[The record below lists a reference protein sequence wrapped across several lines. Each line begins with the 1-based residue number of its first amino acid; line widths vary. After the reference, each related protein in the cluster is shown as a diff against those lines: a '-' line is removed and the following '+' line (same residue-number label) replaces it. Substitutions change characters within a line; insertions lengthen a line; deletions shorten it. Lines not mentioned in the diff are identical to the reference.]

1 MFQLRRLGSWI
12 LVGLLIAVS
21 ATETLGG
28 VGAISQTFPPDAR
41 SRGMGDAFTAI
52 AAGPSACWWNP
63 AALAIGPSIAIAPA
77 SYSKLVP
84 DLADDVWIYS
94 AGAAG
99 SAHGIGVGMN
109 LNYLDYGDSEYWS
122 DDLMTIS
129 KDSSHESVAQLGA
142 GIDLVQF
149 FAPENQNL
157 HVALGGNLKRFSV
170 DLVSPYFL
178 YGHGPDKATAWDI
191 DLAGLTVLRVPLGTA
206 PEGRRPAALVG
217 SMGAVLSNV
226 FDSKLDYGSG
236 ESDHVGRWVR
246 LGVAGGFDFLDMP
259 DLGYLASGR
268 LAADL
273 TKLTDSGG
281 GTVYN
286 IGAEGTLLGIASL
299 RVGYVN
305 DEHGAVKGVSSGAG
319 LGLELHDLLG
329 LKTLGGRLDWAR
341 IPQAEGLTRPNL
353 YSASAWTSF

>member
-1 MFQLRRLGSWI
+1 MFQFRRLGSWFF
-12 LVGLLIAVS
+12 VGLLIAVS
-21 ATETLGG
+21 ATDTLGG

-52 AAGPSACWWNP
+52 AVGPSACWWNP
-63 AALAIGPSIAIAPA
+63 AALALGPSIAIAPA

-84 DLADDVWIYS
+84 GLADDVWIYS

-109 LNYLDYGDSEYWS
+109 LNYLHYGESEYWS
-122 DDLMTIS
+122 DNLMTLEEH
-129 KDSSHESVAQLGA
+129 SSHELVVQLGA

-170 DLVSPYFL
+170 DLAPSFL
-178 YGHGPDKATAWDI
+178 FGGELDKASAWDI

-206 PEGRRPAALVG
+206 AEGLRPAALVG
-217 SMGAVLSNV
+217 SVGAVLSNA

-236 ESDHVGRWVR
+236 QKDRVGRWVR
-246 LGVAGGFDFLDMP
+246 LGVAGGFDLLDMP
-259 DLGYLASGR
+259 HLGYLASGR

-305 DEHGAVKGVSSGAG
+305 DEDGAVKDFSFGAG
-319 LGLELHDLLG
+319 LGLELHELLG

-341 IPQAEGLTRPNL
+341 IPQAESLKRPNH